1 MLYSLHSYLF
11 HINATPAQKI
21 TLSVCCH
28 WKWQKWL
35 LLSWAADQTKWYC
48 MEAETFFSQTVHEF
62 KWLPAVLRHTS
73 SSKASPTP
81 WNLHLFMFHL
91 LVVNPVKHG
100 ALNLKGTPKKTC
112 LFSSKPLLKGK
123 LLVGARPLLQ
133 TAVSYSFRAKTLRL
147 NCIPYLQNQRTLDSD
162 THWWVLWVVLVFL
175 EFIVYIDEKY

>member
-21 TLSVCCH
+21 VISVCCRC
-28 WKWQKWL
+28 KWQKWL

-62 KWLPAVLRHTS
+62 KWLPVLRHTS
-73 SSKASPTP
+73 SSKASPTS
-81 WNLHLFMFHL
+81 WNLHLFYVSSSCSQPCKAWCIEL
-91 LVVNPVKHG
+91 KKHQ
-100 ALNLKGTPKKTC
+100 KKTC
-112 LFSSKPLLKGK
+112 LFSSKPLLKGN
-123 LLVGARPLLQ
+123 LQVGATPLLQ

-162 THWWVLWVVLVFL
+162 THWWVWWVVVVFL